1 MRLSVLQITDTHLR
15 AQAGQRLI
23 GVDTQASLVAVLTA
37 ALSVRIPD
45 AVLVT
50 GDIAHDAGPATY
62 DRFVALLDSFYQGPR
77 LLLAGNHDLWSPLSA
92 HQKGTGSDSA
102 VPELLSIGN
111 WDLIG
116 LDSHLDDEPG
126 AAPTQRILER
136 LQAVCTAA
144 RRTDR
149 HTLIALHHPVIP
161 VGSPWLDKDRV
172 QNSDLLLEW
181 LSEHSSAKVV
191 VFGHAHQIVESTYR
205 NIQLL
210 GAPSTCFQFAPHTE
224 KFTIDDRMPGCRWL
238 FLETDGRVSTQVQRL
253 DDFPLTIDLTQRH

>member
-15 AQAGQRLI
+15 ASAGARLL
-23 GVDTQASLVAVLTA
+23 GVDTQASLEAVLTA

-50 GDIAHDAGPATY
+50 GDIAHDPEPGTY
-62 DRFVALLDSFYQGPR
+62 DRFVALLESFYKGPC
-77 LLLAGNHDLWSPLSA
+77 LLLAGNHDLWTPLLP
-92 HQKGTGSDSA
+92 HQQQANVGAPTA
-102 VPELLSIGN
+102 EVLSIGG

-116 LDSHLDDEPG
+116 LDSHLDDQPG
-126 AAPTQRILER
+126 ACPTQRLLER
-136 LQAVCTAA
+136 LQGACADA
-144 RRTDR
+144 RGGGR
-149 HTLIALHHPVIP
+149 HVLIALHHPLIP

-181 LSEHSSAKVV
+181 LSEHSTAKVI
-191 VFGHAHQIVESTYR
+191 VFGHAHQIVESNFR
-205 NIQLL
+205 DIQLL

-238 FLETDGRVSTQVQRL
+238 FLESDGRVSTQVQRL
-253 DDFPLTIDLTQRH
+253 DDFPLAIDLTQRH

>member
-15 AQAGQRLI
+15 ATAGQRLL
-23 GVDTQASLVAVLTA
+23 GVDTQASLEAVLTA
-37 ALSVRIPD
+37 AFAVRIPD

-50 GDIAHDAGPATY
+50 GDIAHDPEPATY
-62 DRFVALLDSFYQGPR
+62 ERFVALFESYYKGPR
-77 LLLAGNHDLWSPLSA
+77 LLLAGNHDLWAPLLP
-92 HQKGTGSDSA
+92 HQQQAGSRA
-102 VPELLSIGN
+102 PTAEVLSIGA

-126 AAPTQRILER
+126 ACPPERLLER
-136 LQAVCTAA
+136 LQSACADARRAA
-144 RRTDR
+144 R
-149 HTLIALHHPVIP
+149 HVLIALHHPLIP

-172 QNSDLLLEW
+172 HNSDLLLEW
-181 LSEHSSAKVV
+181 LSEHSTAKAV
-191 VFGHAHQIVESTYR
+191 VFGHAHQIVESIFR
-205 NIQLL
+205 DIQLL

-253 DDFPLTIDLTQRH
+253 DDFPLTLDLTQRH